1 MASVLAHAAIP
12 LLTARRFNLPRRAAI
27 ASALL
32 ACVADLDVLGYA
44 FDQRNEDLLGHRGL
58 THSLLFALLLAAATA
73 LLFRRKHLGLFL
85 LAALSHPLIDAL
97 TFGAPGVALLAPLT
111 DARFLFPLHLVPS
124 LPLGVPETLGRLGV
138 AVLLDELLW
147 LVLPWWLLLQATRTG
162 VIDRRTQLRL
172 TAFAFTWAFFF
183 VSLRHQLPEIFGP
196 PATRVVKLNRGA
208 GTSDDLR
215 IIPTEGLPGGKLVTR
230 LDDLQRL
237 GLFDRRLEPEQRPWS
252 SEFFPSWFGREA
264 GRWRDPH
271 LTLLSRTLNGVTPP
285 SAAETKQLLT
295 RAASGD
301 PQAKAELFNL
311 SPAEKYDLAAGDYEL
326 AATRTALLASHNAEP
341 KPRFWDGLCN
351 GVAAASLEN
360 PEPFNVV
367 TVLNPDGQPISFHPN
382 DLKALLGL
390 AWFQPVKAQAI
401 GVQCLTAMLDN
412 GRVCSM
418 NPAGYVLTVLNRLG
432 LARRSFLVDV
442 HPSPEIQYYAASAAT
457 VTLGERHGQLLDFD
471 SMLELSSTTLPP
483 SAADQPD
490 PSAPGR
496 YQKVGVRTVRF
507 NYSGQLLLGS
517 DGELLGGRWTG
528 DPADGPDC
536 IGFVLGGPQ
545 LTSAGALTI
554 NPHVSLS
561 AVLTLAHASAA
572 DGGTLSA
579 AEVFTESR

>member
-1 MASVLAHAAIP
+1 MLAHAAIP
-12 LLTARRFNLPRRAAI
+12 LLTARRFKLPRRAAM
-27 ASALL
+27 AATLL

-44 FDQRNEDLLGHRGL
+44 FDQRNEDPLGHRGL
-58 THSLLFALLLAAATA
+58 THSLLFALLLGSATA

-97 TFGAPGVALLAPLT
+97 TFGAQGVALLAPLT
-111 DARFLFPLHLVPS
+111 DARFLFPLHLVPV
-124 LPLGVPETLGRLGV
+124 LPLGVPEAFGHLGV
-138 AVLLDELLW
+138 AVVLDELLW
-147 LVLPWWLLLQATRTG
+147 LIIPWWLLLQATRIDT
-162 VIDRRTQLRL
+162 DRRTQLRL
-172 TAFAFTWAFFF
+172 TAFAFTWALLF
-183 VSLRHQLPEIFGP
+183 VTLRHQLPEIFGP
-196 PATRVVKLNRGA
+196 PAPRLVKLNRGP

-215 IIPTEGLPGGKLVTR
+215 IIPTDGLPNGRLVTR
-230 LDDLQRL
+230 LEDLRQQ
-237 GLFDRRLEPEQRPWS
+237 GLFNRRLEPEQRPWS

-264 GRWRDPH
+264 GRWHDPH
-271 LTLLSRTLNGVTPP
+271 LTLLSRTLSGVTPP
-285 SAAETKQLLT
+285 SASDAKQLLT

-301 PQAKAELFNL
+301 AQAKADLFNL

-326 AATRTALLASHNAEP
+326 HATRTALLASHNAER

-367 TVLNPDGQPISFHPN
+367 TVLNPDGDAVPFHPN

-418 NPAGYVLTVLNRLG
+418 NPAGYVVTVLNRLG

-442 HPSPEIQYYAASAAT
+442 HPSPEIQYYAVAAAT
-457 VTLGERHGQLLDFD
+457 VTLGEQHGPLLDFE
-471 SMLELSSTTLPP
+471 STLELSSTTLPP

-496 YQKVGVRTVRF
+496 YQKVGVRTVSF
-507 NYSGQLLLGS
+507 HYSGQLLLGA

-536 IGFVLGGPQ
+536 LGFVLGGPQ
-545 LTSAGALTI
+545 LTGNGTLAI
-554 NPHVSLS
+554 NPNVSLN

-579 AEVFTESR
+579 ADVFKESR